1 MNKKD
6 LLQVIEDMF
15 ITFDEDG
22 LEPTTPCGMTGS
34 EINTYWRLKVT
45 HAVNEA
51 MSELEFLHELKRII
65 MEFLIADEKW
75 TPISNNNVLKA
86 VMAKRTL
93 RTMLGMEGDNHGEQT
108 KTDLLNDH

>member
-1 MNKKD
+1 MTKKD
-6 LLQVIEDMF
+6 LIQVIEDMF

-51 MSELEFLHELKRII
+51 LSELEFLHELKRII
-65 MEFLIADEKW
+65 MEFLIADAQKGNEA
-75 TPISNNNVLKA
+75 ILKA
-86 VMAKRTL
+86 IMTERTL
-93 RTMLGMEGDNHGEQT
+93 RTMLGMEGDNHGEQAQA
-108 KTDLLNDH
+108 DLLDDH